1 MERHKDHFAGS
12 ESTLHYLLRNFAT
25 DLLPTLHSNIDIL
38 AINVD
43 AVADALAQAG
53 CAPNSAGIA
62 ELLPQGVHI
71 EDFGHLRLLR
81 TCRGSYC

>member
-1 MERHKDHFAGS
+1 MGIFTRFFQGLAIRRK
-12 ESTLHYLLRNFAT
+12 LRNFAT
-25 DLLPTLHSNIDIL
+25 DLLPALHSNIDIL